1 MYNTHPMK
9 KQIKSARVVVPV
21 TPNDLKRLK
30 ALAESKFTDVAELVR
45 QMFLREV
52 TMFERAQRSEHK
64 AA

>member
-1 MYNTHPMK
+1 MK